1 MSDWLDLG
9 SAEELSNKR
18 LQSVSLGR
26 NRFAVSYADGVF
38 SVISGVC
45 NHVGGP
51 LGDGRLDGDYI
62 VCPWHNWKFH
72 CRSGEGEPGFEEDC
86 VPRYES
92 RVENGRLLVDLASA
106 TKRNKRP
113 HPPHP
118 LARPVVREPGVI
130 RVAGIS
136 TTVMDRDN
144 PRYSTSDAL
153 LDSAIVHARTTL
165 VVEAKLIQL
174 NALKFRSCEGYYS
187 KSAQACT
194 WPCSITQM
202 DPSDQLDQ
210 VYEAIVHWADV
221 ILVSTP
227 IRWGAA
233 SSLYYK
239 MVERMNCIQN
249 QVTIRN
255 RVLMKNKT
263 AAFIITGGQDNVQ
276 AVAGQMLGFFAEIG
290 CTFPQ
295 FPYIAHSR
303 GWSAE
308 DMERNV
314 AYVQHSA
321 DLHDAARALAARAV
335 DTARFLITHSEE
347 EAMVG
352 RHEPLVRAG
361 RKASMPV
368 RAAATGES
376 ANVYVEGEPM
386 IEVRPAQE
394 LTEG

>member
-1 MSDWLDLG
+1 MPDWIDIG
-9 SAEELSNKR
+9 SVEELSSKP
-18 LQSVSLGR
+18 LQTVVSGR
-26 NRFAVSYADGVF
+26 NRFAVSYVNGAF

-45 NHVGGP
+45 NHAGGP
-51 LGDGRLDGDYI
+51 LGDGRLDGDYV

-72 CRSGEGEPGFEEDC
+72 RATGLGEPGFEEDC

-92 RVENGRLLVDLASA
+92 RVENGRLLVDPASA
-106 TKRNKRP
+106 TKRHKKP

-118 LARPVVREPGVI
+118 LARPVVRAPGVV

-136 TTVMDRDN
+136 TTVMDRAN

-153 LDSAIVHARTTL
+153 LDSAIQHARTQL
-165 VVEAKLIQL
+165 GVEAKLIQL
-174 NALKFRSCEGYYS
+174 NALNFRSCEGYYS

-202 DPSDQLDQ
+202 DPNDQLEV

-290 CTFPQ
+290 STFPQ

-308 DMERNV
+308 DMEQNI
-314 AYVQHSA
+314 AYVKHSE
-321 DLHDAARALAARAV
+321 DLHDAARALVARAV
-335 DTARFLITHSEE
+335 DTARFIITHSEE

-352 RHEPLVRAG
+352 RREPLVRAG

-368 RAAATGES
+368 RAAGKDERPDA
-376 ANVYVEGEPM
+376 YVEGEPM
-386 IEVRPAQE
+386 IQIRPKQE